1 MQQLYCTMNTRGRD
15 LGHPIVSGNVIQFRE
30 LLRLLTR
37 RLGVL
42 DKSEL
47 PCCGIT
53 YSQCHT
59 LVEIGRKKCLSINE
73 LAALLGLDKSTMSR
87 TVNTMVRN
95 GLVAR
100 EPHPEDRRYVKI
112 SLTDAGNRVLADIE
126 SRMTDY
132 YLNIYQSIPQ
142 DKREQV
148 LESLELLVHT
158 IKSECCC

>member
-1 MQQLYCTMNTRGRD
+1 MTFNSNS
-15 LGHPIVSGNVIQFRE
+15 INGNVIQFRE

-59 LVEIGRKKCLSINE
+59 LVEIGRKRCLSINE
-73 LAALLGLDKSTMSR
+73 LADLLGLDKSTMSR
-87 TVNTMVRN
+87 TVNTMVEQ
-95 GLVAR
+95 GLVTR
-100 EPHPEDRRYVKI
+100 EPDPADRRYVNINLTELGNKI
-112 SLTDAGNRVLADIE
+112 LADIE
-126 SRMTDY
+126 SRMADY

>member
-1 MQQLYCTMNTRGRD
+1 ME
-15 LGHPIVSGNVIQFRE
+15 NVIRLRE

-37 RLGVL
+37 RLGLL

-59 LVEIGRKKCLSINE
+59 LVEIGGKKCVSINE
-73 LAALLGLDKSTMSR
+73 LADLLGLDKSTMSR
-87 TVNTMVRN
+87 TVNTMVEQ
-95 GLVAR
+95 GLLTR
-100 EPHPEDRRYVKI
+100 EPDPEDRRCVHIQLTEAGSKI
-112 SLTDAGNRVLADIE
+112 LSNIE

-132 YLNIYQSIPQ
+132 YLNIFKAIPQ

-148 LESLELLVHT
+148 LESLELLVQT
-158 IKSECCC
+158 INKSCC